1 MGGSRTRGA
10 RPSDIILPAPFVPF
24 PSSLVSEEWEDY
36 PHSSGI
42 EAGDPSS
49 EVEEEEGESGG
60 EPEEEGEGEEWEG
73 LLGVGGWRDGY
84 VSLGESG
91 EGGEGEGR
99 EGRGD
104 EGLMGG
110 GEQRARREGDG
121 REEVGGRSSGG
132 RDEGEGLRSPGVE
145 GEEREMHSPSI
156 ASYPGSPVLERGT
169 FISTVGAGIEGGP
182 VVMERRQVGTI
193 SLPGGVVLL
202 MVLNL

>member
-36 PHSSGI
+36 PHSSGT
-42 EAGDPSS
+42 EDLDPA
-49 EVEEEEGESGG
+49 EEEEGGEGESGG
-60 EPEEEGEGEEWEG
+60 ELGEGEGEEREG
-73 LLGVGGWRDGY
+73 LLGMDGWRDGY
-84 VSLGESG
+84 VCLGESG

-121 REEVGGRSSGG
+121 REEVGGRRSGG
-132 RDEGEGLRSPGVE
+132 RDEGDELRSPGVE

-156 ASYPGSPVLERGT
+156 ASYPGSPVLERGS

-193 SLPGGVVLL
+193 SLPGGVV
-202 MVLNL
+202 